1 MKLQRIPFVLMIIVG
16 VFMSACTDTTD
27 STTTS
32 TTTTITRFYLK
43 NDSVTGL
50 NKTVFTID
58 NDSNVIYNV
67 DSLPYLSDIDSLIPF
82 I

>member
-16 VFMSACTDTTD
+16 VFMSACTDTDD

-32 TTTTITRFYLK
+32 KTTTITRFYLK

-67 DSLPYLSDIDSLIPF
+67 EVLPKHTIVF
-82 I
+82 WRVAWE